1 MVQVSD
7 KAVKEG
13 EKLDAFLG
21 IDIGSVTCKFVL
33 MDIEGNV
40 LTSVFLRN
48 RGSPIDS
55 AKAGMEDLRKK
66 IEESDELQEYAIR
79 CCGTTGSAR
88 YLTKAIVGG
97 DLAKTEIIAHA
108 VATQS
113 LYPDVRTILEIGG
126 QDSKAILISKKTGNV
141 MDFQMNDKCAAGT
154 GRFLEVMAHALE
166 VPIEE
171 IGELALNSNKP
182 SAISSTCTVFAESE
196 VISLIARGTAKHDIA
211 AGIHKSIARRVAGMA
226 KRIGVA
232 PLLVFCGGVAKNIAV
247 KKFLEEELGYEIV
260 IPDHPQLTGA
270 IGAALIAQEHNGG

>member
-1 MVQVSD
+1 MTLVYN
-7 KAVKEG
+7 
-13 EKLDAFLG
+13 FIG
-21 IDIGSVTCKFVL
+21 IDIGSLASKVVL
-33 MDIEGNV
+33 ISEGKLVDYRVERSTFDFKRVGNNLFNDILEKNN
-40 LTSVFLRN
+40 LNKSDVFIMSTGYGRN
-48 RGSPIDS
+48 TIDI
-55 AKAGMEDLRKK
+55 ADDR
-66 IEESDELQEYAIR
+66 I
-79 CCGTTGSAR
+79 
-88 YLTKAIVGG
+88 
-97 DLAKTEIIAHA
+97 TEITAHA
-108 VATQS
+108 RGAQYFFPEAHSVI
-113 LYPDVRTILEIGG
+113 DIGG

-196 VISLIARGTAKHDIA
+196 VISLFARGTSKHDIA

-247 KKFLEEELGYEIV
+247 KKFLEEELGFEIV
-260 IPDHPQLTGA
+260 IPNHPQLTGA
-270 IGAALIAQEHNGG
+270 IGAALIAQEHNGN